1 MKLSLSA
8 IFFLLVI
15 VQVHPYLRKEQREEL
30 LKKVSN
36 KITPSDRSRSKPG
49 CEDIFCKYY
58 ENFEAESFKAFNYN
72 VTEIK
77 KLIEKYN
84 LPLEYDFFNETEAI
98 ANVKDQGNCGCCWS
112 FSATSALA
120 YRFHKKGI
128 EVDLSPQD
136 AVSCYKGDLEGN
148 SIIDPQ
154 LNLVK
159 NGTLTEQCFPYVSGD
174 GKTLPKCPSKCNNES
189 IEFKKYHSQNAYHIN
204 NFDQSNFND
213 VVLLVMDQIVTQGP
227 IVGGMPVYS
236 DFMELAHNKTKCQN
250 EIYTYDGISKIEGG
264 HAVSIVGYGLLD
276 NKFYWIVQNSWG
288 KNWCDDGFFKMEIN
302 QFAEFGFS
310 EAYVEKNIKP
320 VEIDA
325 NYQSLSNSCDIQVKT
340 DSLNQWNN
348 TLSINF
354 ENKKTKQILDIQIG
368 KVRILGEDTL
378 ISNFQIN
385 RPFQQ
390 LNKGI
395 YEFKDYQSL
404 GKENTFS
411 LSSFENLTITF
422 YGDDTIT
429 AIKVKNLYISEVGSK
444 IVFFHQS
451 YSNDA
456 FPPVFLH
463 QKEFSKLENCEHLK
477 ALTNIGSFGVC
488 EIEQSNLDFLEKNT
502 NSILFFNK
510 LCGSLE
516 ETDINVYLLDKTK
529 YPVFRINQFFLPNN
543 TYIDNETDIII
554 NAYVEGSTKFY
565 SNDDNQFYAFID
577 IEYSNKNQ
585 TALFDCSAEIPFI
598 ENKKSNLTCHLIADK
613 YEFDNLYLLPY
624 SVNNKMSS
632 PFEVIIEQTI
642 KAGDDPLPPQPGT
655 DTTEPDTTDNDTT
668 EPETTAPI
676 TPTGSWYLKYS
687 LYFLISILLL

>member
-128 EVDLSPQD
+128 KVDLSPQD
-136 AVSCYKGDLEGN
+136 AVSCYKGDLEGS

-159 NGTLTEQCFPYVSGD
+159 NGTLTEQCFPYASGD
-174 GKTLPKCPSKCNNES
+174 GKTLPKCPSKCINES

-288 KNWCDDGFFKMEIN
+288 KNWCDDGFFKIEIN

-429 AIKVKNLYISEVGSK
+429 AIKVKNLYIL
-444 IVFFHQS
+444 IM
-451 YSNDA
+451 
-456 FPPVFLH
+456 
-463 QKEFSKLENCEHLK
+463 KL
-477 ALTNIGSFGVC
+477 I
-488 EIEQSNLDFLEKNT
+488 
-502 NSILFFNK
+502 
-510 LCGSLE
+510 
-516 ETDINVYLLDKTK
+516 
-529 YPVFRINQFFLPNN
+529 
-543 TYIDNETDIII
+543 
-554 NAYVEGSTKFY
+554 
-565 SNDDNQFYAFID
+565 
-577 IEYSNKNQ
+577 
-585 TALFDCSAEIPFI
+585 
-598 ENKKSNLTCHLIADK
+598 
-613 YEFDNLYLLPY
+613 
-624 SVNNKMSS
+624 
-632 PFEVIIEQTI
+632 
-642 KAGDDPLPPQPGT
+642 
-655 DTTEPDTTDNDTT
+655 
-668 EPETTAPI
+668 
-676 TPTGSWYLKYS
+676 
-687 LYFLISILLL
+687 